1 MLYVEDR
8 LAAHLHLQNSV
19 CVLFTVL
26 EVWRDR
32 GIQKDNK
39 KLDSERSYRSVSQ
52 SS

>member
-32 GIQKDNK
+32 DIQKDNK
-39 KLDSERSYRSVSQ
+39 TGLRKILQVSKSE
-52 SS
+52 